1 MSKID
6 RQEIA
11 LAIARELQD
20 TLPSSRISD
29 RTGVTVIDSSSGKI
43 EVTDDGVVVTT
54 KRGVSA
60 GWTHEESCSPEH
72 SAMRCNLLCGASH
85 DSE

>member
-6 RQEIA
+6 RREIA
-11 LAIARELQD
+11 LAISRELQD

-29 RTGVTVIDSSSGKI
+29 RVGVTVIDSSSGKI

-72 SAMRCNLLCGASH
+72 SAMRCNLLLRSV
-85 DSE
+85 S

>member
-11 LAIARELQD
+11 LTIARELQD
-20 TLPSSRISD
+20 TIPAPRISD
-29 RTGVTVIDSSSGKI
+29 HAGVTIIESSLGKI

-72 SAMRCNLLCGASH
+72 SAMRCNLLLRSV
-85 DSE
+85 S

>member
-6 RQEIA
+6 RRGIA
-11 LAIARELQD
+11 LAIVKELQD
-20 TLPSSRISD
+20 TITSPRISD
-29 RTGVTVIDSSSGKI
+29 RQGVTVIDSPSGKI

-72 SAMRCNLLCGASH
+72 SAMRCNLLLRSV
-85 DSE
+85 S

>member
-11 LAIARELQD
+11 LAIAKELQD
-20 TLPSSRISD
+20 ILPSPRISD
-29 RTGVTVIDSSSGKI
+29 QEEVTVIDSSSGKI
-43 EVTDDGVVVTT
+43 EVTDGGVVVTT

-60 GWTHEESCSPEH
+60 GWTHGDSCSPEH
-72 SAMRCNLLCGASH
+72 SAMRCNLLLRSV
-85 DSE
+85 S

>member
-1 MSKID
+1 MSKSD

-29 RTGVTVIDSSSGKI
+29 CQGVTVIDSSSGKI
-43 EVTDDGVVVTT
+43 EITDDGVVVTT
-54 KRGVSA
+54 RRGVSA
-60 GWTHEESCSPEH
+60 GWTHDESCSPEH
-72 SAMRCNLLCGASH
+72 SAMRCNLLLRSV
-85 DSE
+85 S

>member
-1 MSKID
+1 MNKIN

-11 LAIARELQD
+11 LAIAGELQD

-29 RTGVTVIDSSSGKI
+29 RTGVTVIDFPSGKI
-43 EVTDDGVVVTT
+43 EVTDDGIVVTT

-72 SAMRCNLLCGASH
+72 SAMRCNLLLRSV
-85 DSE
+85 S

>member
-11 LAIARELQD
+11 LTIVKELQD
-20 TLPSSRISD
+20 MLPTPRISD
-29 RTGVTVIDSSSGKI
+29 HTGVTVIDSSSGKI
-43 EVTDDGVVVTT
+43 EITDDGVVVTT

-72 SAMRCNLLCGASH
+72 SAMRCSLLLRSV
-85 DSE
+85 S

>member
-6 RQEIA
+6 RQEIV

-20 TLPSSRISD
+20 TITPLRISD
-29 RTGVTVIDSSSGKI
+29 RVGLTVIESPSGKI
-43 EVTDDGVVVTT
+43 EITDGGVAVTT

-60 GWTHEESCSPEH
+60 GWTHEESCSPKH
-72 SAMRCNLLCGASH
+72 SALRCNLLLRSV
-85 DSE
+85 S

>member
-1 MSKID
+1 MGKID

-11 LAIARELQD
+11 LAIVRELQN
-20 TLPSSRISD
+20 TLPSPRISD
-29 RTGVTVIDSSSGKI
+29 RTGVTVIDSPLGEI

-54 KRGVSA
+54 RRGVSA

-72 SAMRCNLLCGASH
+72 SAMRCNLLLRSV
-85 DSE
+85 S

>member
-1 MSKID
+1 MMSKID

-11 LAIARELQD
+11 LAIVNELRD
-20 TLPSSRISD
+20 MLPSPRISG
-29 RTGVTVIDSSSGKI
+29 RTGVTVIDSPSGKI
-43 EVTDDGVVVTT
+43 EVTDYGVVVTT

-72 SAMRCNLLCGASH
+72 SAMRCNLLLRSV
-85 DSE
+85 S

>member
-6 RQEIA
+6 RRGIA
-11 LAIARELQD
+11 LTIVKELRD
-20 TLPSSRISD
+20 MLPAPRISD
-29 RTGVTVIDSSSGKI
+29 HAGIATIESLPGKI

-60 GWTHEESCSPEH
+60 GWTHGESCSPEH
-72 SAMRCNLLCGASH
+72 SAMRCSLLLRSV
-85 DSE
+85 S

>member
-1 MSKID
+1 MMSKSN
-6 RQEIA
+6 RREIA
-11 LAIARELQD
+11 LTIAKELQD

-29 RTGVTVIDSSSGKI
+29 SMGVTVIDSLSGKI

-72 SAMRCNLLCGASH
+72 SAMRCNLLLRSV
-85 DSE
+85 S

>member
-11 LAIARELQD
+11 LAIARELRD

-29 RTGVTVIDSSSGKI
+29 RTGVTVIDSPLGKI

-54 KRGVSA
+54 RRGVSA

-72 SAMRCNLLCGASH
+72 SAMRCNLLLRSV
-85 DSE
+85 S

>member
-6 RQEIA
+6 RREIA

-20 TLPSSRISD
+20 TLPSARISD
-29 RTGVTVIDSSSGKI
+29 RAGVIVIDSSSGKI

-72 SAMRCNLLCGASH
+72 SAMRCNLLLRSV
-85 DSE
+85 S

>member
-1 MSKID
+1 MGKVN
-6 RQEIA
+6 RREIA
-11 LAIARELQD
+11 LVISKELANL
-20 TLPSSRISD
+20 TPSLRISD
-29 RTGVTVIDSSSGKI
+29 RAGVAVIDSPSGKI

-72 SAMRCNLLCGASH
+72 SAMRCNLLLRSV
-85 DSE
+85 S

>member
-11 LAIARELQD
+11 LAIVRELQNII
-20 TLPSSRISD
+20 TSPRISD
-29 RTGVTVIDSSSGKI
+29 HMGVTIIDSSAGKI

-60 GWTHEESCSPEH
+60 GWTHEESCSLEH
-72 SAMRCNLLCGASH
+72 SAMRCNLLLRSV
-85 DSE
+85 S

>member
-6 RQEIA
+6 RREIA
-11 LAIARELQD
+11 LVIAGELQD
-20 TLPSSRISD
+20 MLTSPRIYD
-29 RTGVTVIDSSSGKI
+29 HAKVTTIECSLGKI

-60 GWTHEESCSPEH
+60 GWPHKESCSPEH
-72 SAMRCNLLCGASH
+72 SAMRCNLLLRSV
-85 DSE
+85 S

>member
-11 LAIARELQD
+11 LAVARELRD
-20 TLPSSRISD
+20 MLPSPRISD
-29 RTGVTVIDSSSGKI
+29 RAGVTIIESLPGKI
-43 EVTDDGVVVTT
+43 EVTDDGVAVTT

-60 GWTHEESCSPEH
+60 GWTHRDSCSPEH
-72 SAMRCNLLCGASH
+72 SAVRCSILLRSV
-85 DSE
+85 S

>member
-6 RQEIA
+6 RREIA
-11 LAIARELQD
+11 LAIVRELRGM
-20 TLPSSRISD
+20 LSSPRISD
-29 RTGVTVIDSSSGKI
+29 RAGVTIIESLPGKI

-54 KRGVSA
+54 KHGVSA

-72 SAMRCNLLCGASH
+72 SAMRCNLLLRSAS
-85 DSE
+85 

>member
-6 RQEIA
+6 RQEIT
-11 LAIARELQD
+11 LTIARELQD

-29 RTGVTVIDSSSGKI
+29 RMGVTVIDSPLGKI
-43 EVTDDGVVVTT
+43 EITDDGVVVTT
-54 KRGVSA
+54 RRGVSA

-72 SAMRCNLLCGASH
+72 SAMRCNLLLRSV
-85 DSE
+85 S

>member
-6 RQEIA
+6 RREIA
-11 LAIARELQD
+11 LAIVKELQD
-20 TLPSSRISD
+20 MLPSPRISN
-29 RTGVTVIDSSSGKI
+29 RAGVTVIESLPGKI

-72 SAMRCNLLCGASH
+72 SAMRCSLLLRSV
-85 DSE
+85 S

>member
-20 TLPSSRISD
+20 TITSLCISD
-29 RTGVTVIDSSSGKI
+29 CQGVTVIDSPSGKI

-72 SAMRCNLLCGASH
+72 SAMRCNLLLRSV
-85 DSE
+85 S

>member
-6 RQEIA
+6 RREIA

-20 TLPSSRISD
+20 TLPSLRISD
-29 RTGVTVIDSSSGKI
+29 HTGVTVIDSSSGKI
-43 EVTDDGVVVTT
+43 EVTDDGVVTT
-54 KRGVSA
+54 TRRGVSA

-72 SAMRCNLLCGASH
+72 SAMRCNLLLRSV
-85 DSE
+85 S

>member
-6 RQEIA
+6 RREIA
-11 LAIARELQD
+11 LAIARELRD

-29 RTGVTVIDSSSGKI
+29 RTGVTVIDSPPGKI
-43 EVTDDGVVVTT
+43 EVTDDGIVVTT

-60 GWTHEESCSPEH
+60 GWTHEESRGPEH
-72 SAMRCNLLCGASH
+72 SAMRCNLLLRSV
-85 DSE
+85 S

>member
-1 MSKID
+1 MSKIN

-11 LAIARELQD
+11 LTVAGELRD
-20 TLPSSRISD
+20 ITPPPRISD
-29 RTGVTVIDSSSGKI
+29 RAGVTVIDSQSGKV

-60 GWTHEESCSPEH
+60 GWSHEESCSPEH
-72 SAMRCNLLCGASH
+72 SAMRCNLLLRSV
-85 DSE
+85 S

>member
-1 MSKID
+1 MSKIN
-6 RQEIA
+6 RREIA
-11 LAIARELQD
+11 LAIARELRD

-29 RTGVTVIDSSSGKI
+29 RAGVAVIDSSLGKI
-43 EVTDDGVVVTT
+43 EITDDGVVVTT

-72 SAMRCNLLCGASH
+72 SAMRCGLLLRSV
-85 DSE
+85 S

>member
-1 MSKID
+1 MSNID

-11 LAIARELQD
+11 LAIARELRD
-20 TLPSSRISD
+20 TITSLRVSD
-29 RTGVTVIDSSSGKI
+29 RAGVTVIDSPSGKI
-43 EVTDDGVVVTT
+43 EVADYGVVVTT

-72 SAMRCNLLCGASH
+72 SAMRCNLLLRSI
-85 DSE
+85 S